1 MIRFEKFIE
10 TVKTEIR
17 LLCGDGYQIIIEPI
31 PRNNGTEH
39 TGIDIRKEHGEEMA
53 HLNLDSYYEQYLAGM
68 DIEEIVKDI
77 WDIFNSFE
85 QKEMPNR
92 LLEDF
97 EKAKDKIV
105 FSLVNY
111 EMNKARLQSIPY
123 VPFLDLAI
131 IFDVLL
137 DRTESGQRTV
147 DVTNKELTAWGTTKE
162 ELLFW
167 AKKNTPRLYMAEIS
181 LLDDVVKSFSD
192 GIAWDGYFDGFMK
205 EKEHDFYVLGNRN
218 GIKGAAVILYEG
230 LLKEMAK
237 SLESDLLILP
247 SSIHEILVMAY
258 NNEVNLFLIKDMVE
272 RINQSEIPLCDVLSN
287 EIYRYSREKEEISM
301 IRFGMES

>member
-1 MIRFEKFIE
+1 
-10 TVKTEIR
+10 
-17 LLCGDGYQIIIEPI
+17 
-31 PRNNGTEH
+31 
-39 TGIDIRKEHGEEMA
+39 MA
-53 HLNLDSYYEQYLAGM
+53 HLSLDSYYEQYLAGM

-85 QKEMPNR
+85 QKELPSS

-111 EMNKARLQSIPY
+111 EMNKKRLESMPY
-123 VPFLDLAI
+123 VPFWDLAI

-137 DRTESGQRTV
+137 ERTESGQRTV

-192 GIAWDGYFDGFMK
+192 GIARDGYFDGFMK

-258 NNEVNLFLIKDMVE
+258 DNEVNLFLIKDMVE

-301 IRFGMES
+301 IQFGMES

>member
-1 MIRFEKFIE
+1 MGK
-10 TVKTEIR
+10 KW
-17 LLCGDGYQIIIEPI
+17 
-31 PRNNGTEH
+31 H
-39 TGIDIRKEHGEEMA
+39 TS
-53 HLNLDSYYEQYLAGM
+53 LDSYYEQYLAGM

-85 QKEMPNR
+85 QKELPSS

-111 EMNKARLQSIPY
+111 EMNKKRLESMPY
-123 VPFLDLAI
+123 VPFWDLAI

-137 DRTESGQRTV
+137 ERTESGQRTV

-167 AKKNTPRLYMAEIS
+167 AKEKNTPRLYMAEIS

-205 EKEHDFYVLGNRN
+205 EKN
-218 GIKGAAVILYEG
+218 
-230 LLKEMAK
+230 M
-237 SLESDLLILP
+237 
-247 SSIHEILVMAY
+247 
-258 NNEVNLFLIKDMVE
+258 
-272 RINQSEIPLCDVLSN
+272 
-287 EIYRYSREKEEISM
+287 ISM
-301 IRFGMES
+301 CWAIGMG

>member
-1 MIRFEKFIE
+1 M
-10 TVKTEIR
+10 
-17 LLCGDGYQIIIEPI
+17 
-31 PRNNGTEH
+31 
-39 TGIDIRKEHGEEMA
+39 
-53 HLNLDSYYEQYLAGM
+53 
-68 DIEEIVKDI
+68 
-77 WDIFNSFE
+77 
-85 QKEMPNR
+85 
-92 LLEDF
+92 
-97 EKAKDKIV
+97 
-105 FSLVNY
+105 
-111 EMNKARLQSIPY
+111 PY
-123 VPFLDLAI
+123 VPFWDLAI

-137 DRTESGQRTV
+137 ERTESGQRTV

-218 GIKGAAVILYEG
+218 GIKGAA
-230 LLKEMAK
+230 K

-258 NNEVNLFLIKDMVE
+258 DNEVNLFLIKDMVE

-301 IRFGMES
+301 IQFGMES